1 MIMKQPFPV
10 WLSVIFL
17 AQVAAGQ
24 SVYIKDLATR
34 RPIEGATIQTRS
46 GSGAV
51 TDAQGKAEISAMR
64 GADSI
69 FIRYIGYRTALFSY
83 DQLAQR
89 SFLVEL
95 EEDRLSLDAVVVSA
109 TRWQQSSRE
118 TPARIS
124 AIRPREVMLQ
134 NPQTAADL
142 LGLSGEVF
150 IQKSQLGGGSPM
162 IRGFSTN
169 RVLLTVDGVRMN
181 TAIFRSGNLQNVISL
196 DPFATENT
204 EVVFGPGSIIYGS
217 DAIGGVMNFYTLTPG
232 FSGNDTPIV
241 RGSAALRYASAN
253 TEKTGHFN
261 FSASWKNLALLSSVT
276 YTDYGDLLMGSNGPD
291 EYLRPNYAIRIAGRD
306 SVAPNPNPRRQ
317 APTSY
322 NQLNLMQKLR
332 WRPAERWDLQYGFH
346 YSATSSYSRYDR
358 LLRLRGN
365 TLRSAEWDY
374 GPQLWMMNHLNLA
387 HAGSNGLY
395 DHAALRLAH
404 QFFEESRIERDLNS
418 VQRMIRTEQVNAWSA
433 NLDLEKQWRAGKHRL
448 FYGLE
453 YIYNVVGSTGEEE
466 HVETGLTAPAAS
478 RYPDGATWRSA
489 AAYLSWRNR
498 LSERVSLQSGI
509 RYNLNGLDATFD
521 QTYFPFP
528 FSEARLRAGALIGNL
543 GMVFSPAPSW
553 QLNANA
559 ATGFRSPNVDDV
571 GKVFDSTPGSV
582 VVPNPDLQPEY
593 AWNFDL
599 GAAKT
604 FGDMLKVDITGFF
617 TYLDNALVRRNFI
630 LNGQDS
636 ILFGGDLSRVQAIQN
651 AAFATVWGI
660 QAGLEL
666 KLPAGFGLS
675 ARYNFQ
681 IGEEELDDGSKAP
694 LRHAAPAFGV
704 TRLNYA
710 RSRFEAEFYTL
721 FNAAVRNVDLAP
733 DEQGKEYL
741 YTLDAGGN
749 PWTPAWLT
757 LNLKTSLR
765 LGNAIRLGAGIENI
779 TDRRYRPYSSGITA
793 PGRNVVVSLRASF

>member
-1 MIMKQPFPV
+1 MKQLFLV
-10 WLSVIFL
+10 WLSLLFL

-24 SVYIKDLATR
+24 TIHIIDLSTR
-34 RPIEGATIQTRS
+34 RPIEGATVQAAS
-46 GSGAV
+46 SAAGGV
-51 TDAQGKAEISAMR
+51 TDAQGKAGISALR

-83 DQLAQR
+83 DQLAAR
-89 SFLVEL
+89 NFLVEL

-109 TRWQQSSRE
+109 SRWQQSSRE

-181 TAIFRSGNLQNVISL
+181 TAIFRSGNLQNAISL

-232 FSGNDTPIV
+232 FSGNDTPLV
-241 RGSAALRYASAN
+241 RGSATLRYASAN
-253 TEKTGHFN
+253 TEKTGHFD
-261 FSASWKNLALLSSVT
+261 FSAGWKKLALLSSVT
-276 YTDYGDLLMGSNGPD
+276 YTDYGDLLMGRHGPD
-291 EYLRPNYAIRIAGRD
+291 DYLRPNYVVRIAGRD

-317 APTSY
+317 IPTGY
-322 NQLNLMQKLR
+322 NQLNLMQKMR
-332 WRPAERWDLQYGFH
+332 WAPTHLWDVQYGFH

-358 LLRLRGN
+358 LLRPRGN

-374 GPQLWMMNHLNLA
+374 GPQIWMMNHLNLS
-387 HAGSNGLY
+387 HAGSNALY

-404 QFFEESRIERDLNS
+404 QFFEESRIERNLNS
-418 VQRMIRTEQVNAWSA
+418 VQRMIRTERVNAWSA
-433 NLDLEKQWRAGKHRL
+433 NLDMEKLWKAGKHRL
-448 FYGLE
+448 FYGVE
-453 YIYNVVGSTGEEE
+453 YVYNKVQSTGEDE
-466 HVETGLTAPAAS
+466 HIETGLTVPAAS
-478 RYPDGATWRSA
+478 RYPDGSTWNSA

-498 LSERVSLQSGI
+498 LNERTTLQSGL
-509 RYNLNGLDATFD
+509 RYNFNGLDALFD

-528 FSEARLRAGALIGNL
+528 FTEARLRAGAIIGNL
-543 GMVFSPAPSW
+543 GAVFSPAPSW
-553 QLNANA
+553 QLSANA
-559 ATGFRSPNVDDV
+559 ATGFRSPNVDDI
-571 GKVFDSTPGSV
+571 GKVFDSTPGNV
-582 VVPNPDLQPEY
+582 VVPNPGLKPEY

-599 GAAKT
+599 GAAKA
-604 FGDMLKVDITGFF
+604 FGDVLKVDITGFF
-617 TYLDNALVRRNFI
+617 TYLNNALVRRNFSF
-630 LNGQDS
+630 NGQDS
-636 ILFGGDLSRVQAIQN
+636 ILFAVQN

-660 QAGLEL
+660 QAGIEL

-681 IGEEELDDGSKAP
+681 LGEEELDDGSTAP

-704 TRLNYA
+704 TRLSYA
-710 RSRFEAEFYTL
+710 HSRFEAEFYTL

-741 YTLDAGGN
+741 YARDAEGN

-765 LGNAIRLGAGIENI
+765 LGSAIRLGAGIENL

-793 PGRNVVVSLRASF
+793 PGRNVVVSLRAGF